1 MTAFVIEEGKTR
13 VNVVVTGCRV
23 TKGRQQA
30 ERNLEE
36 VRRIVVRVVV
46 VVQTLE
52 AARGRAGEAL
62 AGLYATPIRFTASN
76 TISPAAGTA
85 VVTAAA
91 SATTAAKGSEGT

>member
-1 MTAFVIEEGKTR
+1 MTG
-13 VNVVVTGCRV
+13 GGRV